1 MAEHER
7 LLPTGDPRVQVADGV
22 KLPLPSVLSVTVPVG
37 AEAPAP
43 ALSVTVAVQVVPW
56 PVVTGELQLTEVV
69 VARSLTVK
77 LKAVAALPA
86 CTLLEASLYVAP
98 MW

>member
-1 MAEHER
+1 MAEQE
-7 LLPTGDPRVQVADGV
+7 LLLAVGEPSVQVALGV
-22 KLPLPSVLSVTVPVG
+22 KLPLPSVDRVTVPVG
-37 AEAPAP
+37 AEAPLP

-56 PVVTGELQLTEVV
+56 PTVTGEAQVTEVV

-77 LKAVAALPA
+77 LKAVAVLPA

-98 MW
+98 M